1 MVEWIMRKKTDKPF
15 DVIRWARDLAD
26 DDFIEPAAGEPPM
39 LMMVSLSGDGFRRL
53 AMITSFGIGGCT
65 FHNRLY
71 GGAGRPIVTNEY
83 HFAQRLRMEKLL
95 FDIEHSSCGYRALPP
110 VLEQP

>member
-53 AMITSFGIGGCT
+53 AMI
-65 FHNRLY
+65 NKLRNWRLHI
-71 GGAGRPIVTNEY
+71 P
-83 HFAQRLRMEKLL
+83 
-95 FDIEHSSCGYRALPP
+95 
-110 VLEQP
+110 